1 MNVLKSL
8 SIAACCVVLALP
20 GTANSADKNAAG
32 YLSYAS
38 HDEIVK
44 AAQAESGKFMA
55 TFAFGQ
61 KTIDKVMKMFKAKY
75 GFVDPVGQEVG
86 DSDARVLLEVAAGT
100 NPSDVVH
107 LEEELGLPSYY
118 PHLLKVDLLSMAQK
132 KVIDVP
138 VKMINPKEPKVLSVG
153 SALAGISYNSKVLP
167 ADLVPK
173 SYEDLLN
180 PKLKNS
186 GLLWADVGQ
195 ASGLAALAV
204 VWGEKKV
211 LDYAKKLGQQRP
223 VWTKGAT
230 RSITAMA
237 AGEYAIGSLNH
248 YHSAYR
254 IQKKN
259 APHVKVVLLDPV
271 PVRLNNM
278 LGINKTSKKPATSI
292 LFMEFLATAE
302 VQDLFNKEGPIKGSV
317 FREGSLT
324 NTLVKGKKIAFVGW
338 EDVSMIEPLQKKIFE
353 AWGFPVAKR
362 R

>member
-1 MNVLKSL
+1 MDVLKCL
-8 SIAACCVVLALP
+8 SIAACCVLLAAP
-20 GTANSADKNAAG
+20 GTAYSAERNAAG

-38 HDEIVK
+38 HDEAVEAAK
-44 AAQAESGKFMA
+44 AETGKFMA

-61 KTIDKVMKMFKAKY
+61 STIDKVMKLFKAKY
-75 GFVDPVGQEVG
+75 DFVDPVGQEVG
-86 DSDARVLLEVAAGT
+86 DADARVLLEIAAGT
-100 NPSDVVH
+100 NPNDVVH
-107 LEEELGLPSYY
+107 MEEELGLDSYY
-118 PHLLKVDLLSMAQK
+118 PHLYKMDFLGMAGKGVVDIPA
-132 KVIDVP
+132 
-138 VKMINPKEPKVLSVG
+138 KMINPKEPKVVSVG

-186 GLLWADVGQ
+186 GLLWADVSQ

-204 VWGEKKV
+204 VWGEDKV
-211 LDYAKKLGQQRP
+211 LDYARKLGQQRP

-230 RSITAMA
+230 RSVTAMA

-254 IQKKN
+254 IQQRN
-259 APHVKVVLLDPV
+259 APHVQVVLLSPV
-271 PVRLNNM
+271 PVRLNNI
-278 LGINKTSKKPATSI
+278 LGINKTSPRPATSV
-292 LFMEFLATAE
+292 LFIEFLTTPE

-317 FREGSLT
+317 FREGSFT
-324 NTLVKGKKIAFVGW
+324 NTLVKGKEIAFVGW
-338 EDVSMIEPLQKKIFE
+338 DDINMIEPLQKRIFE